1 MADVSLM
8 VIPPTMTGA
17 ILFAPGKA
25 DEVLNE
31 IKEKARAEAALLD
44 ISTEEG
50 RAGIA
55 SLAYKIARTKTATD
69 KMRLELVADRKKE
82 VKLIDSEGGRIW
94 DELEA
99 LQKEVRRRLTEWENA
114 EKDRVAGHEEALQLL
129 AGMASLAPSASKDS
143 ALSQIAEAEQ
153 YAGREWEEFTRRGA
167 IAVSGALAAL
177 NTRLTVIAKEESD
190 AAELA
195 QLRAEAAKREQK
207 EREEAAAAR
216 AKAEAEEKAQREAQD
231 AERRA
236 KEEQDRIRREAQEQ
250 ADRAAREAAEREA
263 AIERERKAAQERAD
277 QAERDRI
284 ASEAKAQRDAEE
296 ADRHG
301 DHHGRDEAHGGE
313 GARVLVDEER
323 ERRARRG
330 LDLPRGGAYYRGEE
344 NRWLCG
350 HRQPARFA
358 CKLREGRPGSRW
370 DRLPSLRQNRS

>member
-1 MADVSLM
+1 MIMADVSLM
-8 VIPPTMTGA
+8 VIPPTMTGT

-25 DEVLNE
+25 DEVLTE

-50 RAGIA
+50 RAAIA
-55 SLAYKIARTKTATD
+55 SLSYKIARTKTATD

-99 LQKEVRRRLTEWENA
+99 LQKEVRRPLTEWENV

-129 AGMASLAPSASKDS
+129 TGMAALAPTASKDS
-143 ALSQIAEAEQ
+143 TLLQIAEAKT

-167 IAVSGALAAL
+167 AAVSGALAAL

-195 QLRAEAAKREQK
+195 QLRAESAKREQK

-216 AKAEAEEKAQREAQD
+216 AKAEAEEKARREAQE

-263 AIERERKAAQERAD
+263 AIERERKAAQERAE

-284 ASEAKAQRDAEE
+284 AAEAKAKRDAEAAAQKAE
-296 ADRHG
+296 EDKKAAVRAEQDRAE
-301 DHHGRDEAHGGE
+301 RERKAAE
-313 GARVLVDEER
+313 DEER
-323 ERRARRG
+323 KRAANRAHSAKINNEAEACILNHTNLSAEAAEEVIKAIAKG
-330 LDLPRGGAYYRGEE
+330 LVSHVSIQY
-344 NRWLCG
+344 
-350 HRQPARFA
+350 
-358 CKLREGRPGSRW
+358 
-370 DRLPSLRQNRS
+370 

>member
-44 ISTEEG
+44 ISTKEG
-50 RAGIA
+50 RAAIV
-55 SLAYKIARTKTATD
+55 SLWYKIARTKTATD
-69 KMRLELVADRKKE
+69 KIRLELVADRKKE
-82 VKLIDSEGGRIW
+82 VKLIDSEGRRIW

-99 LQKEVRRRLTEWENA
+99 LQKEVRRPLTEWENA

-167 IAVSGALAAL
+167 VAVSGALAAL

-236 KEEQDRIRREAQEQ
+236 KEEQDRIRREAQEH
-250 ADRAAREAAEREA
+250 ADKAAREAAEWEA
-263 AIERERKAAQERAD
+263 AIERDRKAAQERAE

-284 ASEAKAQRDAEE
+284 ASEEKSKRDAEAAAQKAE
-296 ADRHG
+296 EDKKAAVRAEQE
-301 DHHGRDEAHGGE
+301 RAERERKAAE
-313 GARVLVDEER
+313 DEER
-323 ERRARRG
+323 KRAANRAHSAKINNEAKACILIHTNLSAEAAEEVIKAIAKG
-330 LDLPRGGAYYRGEE
+330 LVSHVSIQY
-344 NRWLCG
+344 
-350 HRQPARFA
+350 
-358 CKLREGRPGSRW
+358 
-370 DRLPSLRQNRS
+370 